1 MVQAGLVAPVP
12 EPVAETGLCKWA
24 PLLCDQEQAD
34 GIRRYVPKKP
44 QVGAI
49 DQNSEGVF
57 ERPEK
62 VRQTLHLPA
71 AVHDQLR
78 DLAHRNRTSQQKL
91 IRRALNLLF
100 AGEQLPTWEELEPP
114 KKR

>member
-1 MVQAGLVAPVP
+1 MSSA
-12 EPVAETGLCKWA
+12 
-24 PLLCDQEQAD
+24 EQAD

-44 QVGAI
+44 QVGTI
-49 DQNSEGVF
+49 DNDGEDAL

-91 IRRALNLLF
+91 IRCALNLLF
-100 AGEQLPTWEELEPP
+100 AAEQLPTWEQLVPP
-114 KKR
+114 KRPQNPTRGA

>member
-1 MVQAGLVAPVP
+1 MSSA
-12 EPVAETGLCKWA
+12 
-24 PLLCDQEQAD
+24 EQAD

-44 QVGAI
+44 QIAI
-49 DQNSEGVF
+49 DHRGEDAI

-100 AGEQLPTWEELEPP
+100 ADEQLPSWEQLVPP

>member
-1 MVQAGLVAPVP
+1 MSSA
-12 EPVAETGLCKWA
+12 
-24 PLLCDQEQAD
+24 EQAD

-44 QVGAI
+44 QAGTL
-49 DQNSEGVF
+49 DHDSEHTI

-100 AGEQLPTWEELEPP
+100 AAEQLPAWEQLVPP